1 MKPVKMYKDGGVQI
15 TMWPANN
22 GGYTYQI
29 SKRYKDKNTEEWK
42 DSKYLYKSDLEKL
55 VVLLQEAINSESERV
70 NYDAE
75 RVTSGQPA
83 TTPPGKFKY
92 ELAEEDV
99 DDIPF

>member
-1 MKPVKMYKDGGVQI
+1 MKPVKTYKDGGVQV

-29 SKRYKDKNTEEWK
+29 SKRYRDKKTEEWK

-55 VVLLQEAINSESERV
+55 VVLLHEAIESETSRTEW
-70 NYDAE
+70 DAE

-83 TTPPGKFKY
+83 ITPKPKQKY
-92 ELAEEDV
+92 ELAD
-99 DDIPF
+99 DDIDDLPF

>member
-1 MKPVKMYKDGGVQI
+1 MKPTKTYKNGGLQVV
-15 TMWPANN
+15 MWPANN

-55 VVLLQEAINSESERV
+55 VLLLQEAINSEAERV

-75 RVTSGQPA
+75 RVTSGQPV
-83 TTPPGKFKY
+83 TPPAKQKY
-92 ELAEEDV
+92 ELAQ
-99 DDIPF
+99 DDIDDLPF